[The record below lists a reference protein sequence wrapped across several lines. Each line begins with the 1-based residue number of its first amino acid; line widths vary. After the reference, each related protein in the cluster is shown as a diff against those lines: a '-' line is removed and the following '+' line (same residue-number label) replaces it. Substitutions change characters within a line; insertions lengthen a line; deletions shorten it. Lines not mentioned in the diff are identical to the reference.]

1 MAPRGWGFWTEAKLD
16 ILSAY
21 LPAFATAS
29 KSVSELTYLALFAGN
44 ASNQRRD
51 VDRDIRG
58 SGIRGFESLPWHARV
73 FLFELEPVETDLE
86 ESLR

>member
-29 KSVSELTYLALFAGN
+29 RSVDELIYLDLFAGN
-44 ASNQRRD
+44 TLNQRRD
-51 VDRDIRG
+51 VDRDRTTSRDPYCTTVVPRAG
-58 SGIRGFESLPWHARV
+58 SVWSGR
-73 FLFELEPVETDLE
+73 
-86 ESLR
+86 